1 MWLTGPCVHYW
12 YWYSFSFRGLEI
24 YDSYELNGMNGM
36 RQLQLSVQLY
46 GAERTIAVVYCY
58 GLLIKLK

>member
-1 MWLTGPCVHYW
+1 MWLTGPGVHCW
-12 YWYSFSFRGLEI
+12 YWYSLSFWGLEI
-24 YDSYELNGMNGM
+24 YDSYELSGMNGM
-36 RQLQLSVQLY
+36 RQLQSSVQLS